1 MAALFLA
8 GDMGWRGGGG
18 GWDGRRRGEGG
29 GGTGTVPQRLC
40 TQTFLN

>member
-8 GDMGWRGGGG
+8 GDMGWRGVGGG
-18 GWDGRRRGEGG
+18 TGDGG